1 MNPRYYDRMSE
12 LLNDLIK
19 QRQQEALTYKQY
31 LEQLIALAQQVGT
44 QESSTPYPAWA
55 NTGAKRALLDFGMS
69 EDLAVAVDLKIM
81 ETKLD
86 RWVGDPMKER
96 KVKRALRQ
104 VAGSGFERLDE
115 LFDLIKARD
124 EYR

>member
-1 MNPRYYDRMSE
+1 M
-12 LLNDLIK
+12 
-19 QRQQEALTYKQY
+19 
-31 LEQLIALAQQVGT
+31 
-44 QESSTPYPAWA
+44 
-55 NTGAKRALLDFGMS
+55 
-69 EDLAVAVDLKIM
+69 AVDRKIM

-104 VAGSGFERLDE
+104 VAGSGYERLDE